1 MKRPPANRTEN
12 ELRDPGPAT
21 FTEAHWCSMKFK
33 DTQLQKSYD
42 GYLGESADASEG
54 LRQMRALMATHDLFR
69 TLEGPHSARVHET
82 IDHLLS
88 PQMRA
93 GLRQWYQRSD
103 AETDS
108 AAVGFRDELSRLA
121 GEQLEVPTEINPS

>member
-1 MKRPPANRTEN
+1 MN
-12 ELRDPGPAT
+12 
-21 FTEAHWCSMKFK
+21 FK

-42 GYLGESADASEG
+42 GYLRESIDASED

-69 TLEGPHSARVHET
+69 MLEGLHSKRVHET

-88 PQMRA
+88 PEMRA
-93 GLRQWYQRSD
+93 DLRRWYQRSD

-108 AAVGFRDELSRLA
+108 ATIGFRDGLNGLA
-121 GEQLEVPTEINPS
+121 GERLEIPAEINPS